1 MSTYIEITYKQ
12 GSILRILR
20 KQRGISQ
27 LNLEAQAQLSPG
39 SISRIE
45 NNKTNPTKETL
56 FKLAIIL
63 QLSREEI
70 VDLFAINELLKIQ
83 PTH

>member
-1 MSTYIEITYKQ
+1 MQTHIEIFFTH
-12 GSILRILR
+12 GNILRLLR

-27 LNLEAQAQLSPG
+27 LNLEAEARLSPG

-56 FKLAIIL
+56 FKLAVIL
-63 QLSREEI
+63 RLSGEEI
-70 VDLFAINELLKIQ
+70 VDLFAIKELTKICQ
-83 PTH
+83 NH

>member
-56 FKLAIIL
+56 FKLAVIL